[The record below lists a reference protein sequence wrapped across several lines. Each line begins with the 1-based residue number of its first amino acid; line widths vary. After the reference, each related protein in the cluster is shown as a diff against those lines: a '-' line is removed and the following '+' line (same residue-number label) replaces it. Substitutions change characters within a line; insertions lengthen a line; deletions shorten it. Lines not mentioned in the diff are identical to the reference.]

1 MAAPLVLFDAVIF
14 DLDGTLVATERFW
27 VAAAMRGAER
37 AFEELGIER
46 EQPSAQEWL
55 SMVGLPLERAFE
67 RVFADLS
74 APQRARTLALCVEE
88 EHKALDAG
96 GAAPMPG
103 AFEALA
109 ALRERGVKLGVA
121 SNCSQAYLDAML
133 DGLRE
138 GGESLRAFVR
148 EARCLDSARVRNKT
162 DMIRDLLESFGTRS
176 VVMVGDRATDAEA
189 AHSNAV
195 PHIHLSSGF
204 ASVGERVECEATLHG
219 LDELVGVLGG
229 RARWIGDVLRELDGR
244 TIGVTGRPAAGKSTF
259 ARDLVRVA
267 ELGGGEFGG
276 GKARRIALDGF
287 LRTAPFAG
295 AAPDD
300 HLARAFDLELLKS
313 ALLEP
318 RRSGAATV
326 AGPWGPSVAPDER
339 LVMDGI
345 FLADPRLR
353 PAFDSLIHLAA
364 PDELLLRRVAARD
377 PSGAELVRMR
387 RDFLPAHAAFE
398 ARFPPAAHAERV
410 LDADNSL
417 GPLAFRAP

>member
-37 AFEELGIER
+37 AFEELGVKR
-46 EQPSAQEWL
+46 ELPSAQVWL

-74 APQRARTLALCVEE
+74 AQQRARTLALCVEE

-109 ALRERGVKLGVA
+109 KLREQGVKLGVA

-138 GGESLRAFVR
+138 SGESLRAFVR

-162 DMIRDLLESFGTRS
+162 DMIADLIASFGTRS

-189 AHSNAV
+189 AHSNAL

-204 ASVGERVECEATLHG
+204 ASVGECVECEATLHG
-219 LDELVGVLGG
+219 LGELLGVLGG
-229 RARWIGDVLRELDGR
+229 RARWIGDVLRGLDGR

-267 ELGGGEFGG
+267 ELGGD
-276 GKARRIALDGF
+276 KARRIALDGF

-300 HLARAFDLELLKS
+300 HLARAFDLDLLKS

-318 RRSGAATV
+318 RQRGVATL
-326 AGPWGPSVAPDER
+326 AGPWGPAVAPEER

-410 LDADNSL
+410 LDAENSL

>member
-27 VAAAMRGAER
+27 VAAAMRGAQR
-37 AFEELGIER
+37 AFEELGVKR
-46 EQPSAQEWL
+46 ELPSAEEWL

-67 RVFADLS
+67 RVFTDLS
-74 APQRARTLALCVEE
+74 AQQRARTLALCVEE

-109 ALRERGVKLGVA
+109 ELRAQGVKLGVA
-121 SNCSQAYLDAML
+121 SNCSQAYLNAIL
-133 DGLRE
+133 DGLSER
-138 GGESLRAFVR
+138 GETLRAFIA

-162 DMIRDLLESFGTRS
+162 DMIRDLLESFRTRS
-176 VVMVGDRATDAEA
+176 AVMVGDRATDAEA

-204 ASVGERVECEATLHG
+204 ASVGECVECEATLHG
-219 LDELVGVLGG
+219 LGELLDVLGG
-229 RARWIGDVLRELDGR
+229 RARWIGDVLRALGGR
-244 TIGVTGRPAAGKSTF
+244 TLGVTGRPAAGKSTF

-267 ELGGGEFGG
+267 QAQGA
-276 GKARRIALDGF
+276 KARRLALDGF
-287 LRTAPFAG
+287 LRATPLAA

-300 HLARAFDLELLKS
+300 HLRRAFDLELLKT
-313 ALLEP
+313 AVLDP
-318 RRSGAATV
+318 RQRGAATT
-326 AGPWGPSVAPDER
+326 AGPWGPAVAPDEL
-339 LVMDGI
+339 LVVDGL

-353 PAFDSLIHLAA
+353 PAFDRLIHLAA
-364 PDELLLRRVAARD
+364 PDELLLRRAAARD
-377 PSGAELVRMR
+377 PSGTELVRMR

-410 LDADNSL
+410 LDAENSL